1 MFFGILSSYTVET
14 YFERIY
20 VHTLSHSHTH
30 THGQMTMQE
39 IQVSKPTVVLWD
51 GKF

>member
-1 MFFGILSSYTVET
+1 MFVGILSSYTVET

-20 VHTLSHSHTH
+20 VHTHTHTHTH

-39 IQVSKPTVVLWD
+39 IQV
-51 GKF
+51 